1 MKKIT
6 KKRVFIIFFS
16 IIISIAVYIGQNT
29 QSNGRNERNI
39 GDAVQVTTLPVSGK
53 VVILDAGHG
62 TPDERN
68 SLLTLKNNIDLLQK
82 IKCFKHF
89 IFFML
94 KRRLIYAK
102 QRIW

>member
-16 IIISIAVYIGQNT
+16 IIISIAVYIGQHT

-89 IFFML
+89 IFLCL
-94 KRRLIYAK
+94 KGG
-102 QRIW
+102 